1 MTHSDDT
8 KPKKVKNILVI
19 DDEALTL
26 KMTKQ
31 GLERSGFN
39 VAIFSRPVES
49 LSYFKDN
56 FEIIDLVIT
65 DKNMPQMSGIQ
76 LLEEFR
82 LLSKDIPVFVLT
94 GFSDPAEDQVMIDA
108 GVTKILMKPLS
119 IRDIIKEINEL
130 ND

>member
-1 MTHSDDT
+1 MTQSNET
-8 KPKKVKNILVI
+8 KEKKIQNILVI

-39 VAIFSRPVES
+39 VAIFSRPIES

-56 FEIIDLVIT
+56 HEIIDLVIT
-65 DKNMPQMSGIQ
+65 DKNMPQMSGVQ

-82 LLSKDIPVFVLT
+82 LLNKEVPVFVLT
-94 GFSDPAEDQVMIDA
+94 GFSDPDEDQVMKDA
-108 GVTKILMKPLS
+108 GVTRILMKPLS
-119 IRDIIKEINEL
+119 IRDIIKEINDL